1 MTLDRGRSYVSQDA
15 RILWGTYFFY
25 SEEMLIHSRE
35 MQNFFNVL
43 SDFGGI
49 TEILIYSVG
58 VFVMWFNRRFERSKF
73 VKSLYFLPSEHKS
86 QSTDQGEK

>member
-1 MTLDRGRSYVSQDA
+1 VTLDRGRSYISQDA

-73 VKSLYFLPSEHKS
+73 VKSLYFLPS
-86 QSTDQGEK
+86 